1 MRKRIASPDAPFQ
14 RAETVARM
22 TGIPISHIRNGVKD
36 GSIPCMWFGK
46 TCLVN
51 VHAYL
56 RQLGVTEEPKREG

>member
-36 GSIPCMWFGK
+36 GSIPVCGSERPVWS
-46 TCLVN
+46 TCPPISVSW
-51 VHAYL
+51 A
-56 RQLGVTEEPKREG
+56 